1 MLTYQDIRDEAR
13 RRYPDGSNIWERI
26 AFVNGAMFFMRNVCP
41 EKETEMNVP
50 YVTQD

>member
-26 AFVNGAMFFMRNVCP
+26 AFVNGAMFL
-41 EKETEMNVP
+41 
-50 YVTQD
+50 